1 MASTSQIA
9 KSLHSGSRRANRVL
23 LTLFVAGT
31 LVVGIPGVYFVFKDT
46 PQAHS
51 LAALVS
57 QNTSKFLSGLPL
69 IHQDKAA
76 SAGLTPRMTAAA
88 APPANPSCEV
98 KIVDQAVASINQA
111 LEKDPANPSLHNR
124 LGIIYAE
131 MGVMPEAEGQFKQ
144 AILLSRSK
152 LAGVYAAIE
161 KKKNEG
167 LINEAST
174 LMIEVSALQLEL
186 SSAHS
191 NLARVFEKLG
201 DNQRVVKQLE
211 ELNRDVTIGG
221 GLAKTADSAGKLAPK
236 LRPEIVAGL
245 ARAEALMQVGR
256 MQDAGRELRTLL
268 AVAPDLA
275 EAHELLGRTG
285 MATGNF
291 FLAQRELE
299 IAARQSPQKASIFA
313 NLGLVY
319 QYRGKPKD
327 AIQAFSRAL
336 QLDGKDSASAFNL
349 GNIYASAGKNQEA
362 KKCFQ
367 QAIAINPN
375 MAVAHNN
382 LASMYSQSGDYEGAI
397 RQFEQAIF
405 LAPQM
410 ASAHYGMGLAMYQMK
425 DFAGASAAF
434 KQAIM
439 LNPNLIDARNK
450 LEICLKKG
458 GSGPSMATM

>member
-1 MASTSQIA
+1 M
-9 KSLHSGSRRANRVL
+9 L

-46 PQAHS
+46 PQAHN

-57 QNTSKFLSGLPL
+57 QSTGKILSGLPL

-76 SAGLTPRMTAAA
+76 SAGLTPRMSDASPAA
-88 APPANPSCEV
+88 PANPSCEV

-111 LEKDPANPSLHNR
+111 LEKDPGNPSLHNR

-152 LAGVYAAIE
+152 LAEVYAAID
-161 KKKNEG
+161 KKKNQG
-167 LINEAST
+167 LISEASA

-221 GLAKTADSAGKLAPK
+221 GLARTAGNAAKLPK

-268 AVAPDLA
+268 AVAPELA

-285 MATGNF
+285 MATSNF

-336 QLDGKDSASAFNL
+336 QLDGKDAASAFNL
-349 GNIYASAGKNQEA
+349 GNIYASTGKNQEA

-425 DFAGASAAF
+425 DFAGASASF

-458 GSGPSMATM
+458 GSGSSMATM

>member
-46 PQAHS
+46 PQAHN

-57 QNTSKFLSGLPL
+57 QSTGKILSGLPL

-76 SAGLTPRMTAAA
+76 SAGLTPRMSDASPAA
-88 APPANPSCEV
+88 PANPSCEV

-111 LEKDPANPSLHNR
+111 LEKDPGNPSLHNR

-152 LAGVYAAIE
+152 LAEVYAAID
-161 KKKNEG
+161 KKKNQG
-167 LINEAST
+167 LISEASA

-221 GLAKTADSAGKLAPK
+221 GLARTAGNAAKLPK

-268 AVAPDLA
+268 AVAPELA

-285 MATGNF
+285 MATSNF

-336 QLDGKDSASAFNL
+336 QLDGKDAASAFNL
-349 GNIYASAGKNQEA
+349 GNIYASTGKNQEA

-425 DFAGASAAF
+425 DFAGASASF

-458 GSGPSMATM
+458 GSGSSMATM